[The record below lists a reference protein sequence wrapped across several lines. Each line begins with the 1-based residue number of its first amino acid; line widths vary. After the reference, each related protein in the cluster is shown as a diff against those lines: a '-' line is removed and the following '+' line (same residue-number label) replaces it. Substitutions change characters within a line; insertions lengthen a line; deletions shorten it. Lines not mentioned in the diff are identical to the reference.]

1 MSGFENLIAELA
13 SAPQDGPTKREQ
25 QLALDAE
32 RDYGLGE
39 TFQRG
44 MQAGA
49 LGLSSDIDYFKALGN
64 SLIGDEKA
72 MARNLESARIGQQFA
87 SGALGNLEQFSEFI
101 DEPTFGG
108 FISQVAKGTGQLV
121 PFAITSVL
129 GAGFGAGTALAARGV
144 AEGSKF
150 AAKKIVRESLENVAK
165 ETATPDQK
173 EIADA
178 AFSLAKDTRRGAIAG
193 AFGAEFAPM
202 SGQNF
207 SEGIESGQD
216 PNDPLTALRA
226 LAVGAPQ
233 AAIGV
238 GGELALLKL
247 VGNRAKKLSAGSEG
261 TVMGRL
267 AKDLGSGV
275 LRGGATESL
284 TELAQEELAI
294 QNRFSMDESF
304 TNADANLRRGEAA
317 FAAFF
322 GGGALAGAGSVAA
335 GGVRELTNIP
345 DDVKEKA
352 RGLFEQGKE
361 ATVNFVADAQAR
373 VGMGAM
379 TNPEPASDTRAQV
392 RTMFDDSSTKEA
404 VWVEGETPA
413 YGATSRG
420 GIKKVEIDGQEAYVA
435 FVPGRGTIVTKTFD
449 VADEVVKGGATPEIL
464 AVALGYSA
472 VKPDAADR
480 VVQVTDN
487 DGNVISEEAT
497 TEDGLPAALVVAQ
510 GLKPDGGNVEVKPP
524 EDVLAERQAKVNAEA
539 GPVVRDISIGPD
551 GRAVYPSDSA
561 STQQRFERFV
571 EARAARAR
579 QALADE
585 DADEFGEIGKRL
597 AAFARE
603 PENQDNEQIQQLNKD
618 FQEGD
623 VDRKREIVAALR
635 AEQDLLAQADTTTP
649 DSEFE
654 DTVADPTSAV
664 NEQSAVLLQER
675 NFAPATRVFAGTQAA
690 RQAFDEEFA
699 GVFDADWTTPFWGG
713 MSEAMLKNMVS
724 LRQRGREVQI
734 IPPERRADG
743 RYGLEIFSTEAEQFR
758 HTPRNGPERFLDL
771 AEFLAAEVQMAVAS
785 QFAGRSGFKIT
796 APDGEPQPVNL
807 VDLANAGRRL
817 LETRRDQAFDS
828 GSDGDALIEMLNELI
843 VNGYRITV
851 EAQGRNA
858 QGRTVKRDVDI
869 TARNERGSTIL
880 DELARYQQSV
890 GSWFLANS
898 TPVEGDA
905 TQRELNEGAP
915 ERPEP
920 PEFLKPILKT
930 RVGRTNKDTLG
941 KVLAKNLTRTTV
953 ARDLVE
959 REQATEAQ
967 RRFDLE
973 QRARTQQNV
982 VDEEDLAEA
991 VERQEAAEA
1000 GLDDR
1005 PDFVGDESVDNPN
1018 PFTRDEDPP
1027 NVYYSVAT
1035 PSGRNRIY
1043 GNPISF
1049 PFGEPIALIA
1059 KPIRRAASKLRLKLP
1074 IGLVTISQ
1082 LQGLT
1087 QGQIAERFGD
1097 RVVAGAFIKEAAD
1110 LRDQP
1115 DVMGRYLGFKN
1126 AHFILIDDTKVTNDY
1141 EATLVAAHE
1150 LGHALFK
1157 EEFDGLVGKPIFKRM
1172 WESFKNRDRGA
1183 SAQYSGP
1190 HGFEEWFADNVAKWV
1205 DIQTRKDRT
1214 QRPAN
1219 MEESVF
1225 NRIALKLIDL
1235 FNTMRIEFRRRYRG
1249 DIDVSVND
1257 FIESVIRSNTNNNLR
1272 LAEDAAS
1279 VAKALPTFE
1288 KKAMTRAIT
1297 VEVERTRGAEAL
1309 SERLKDLAL
1318 GSLRKARESAAPLLR
1333 IVRTANKELRAI
1345 SPFIAEM
1352 FYVEAQATGRGSRMG
1367 MLQEADVQ
1375 NREFETKFERDVGFK
1390 IDSPEVAVAMEEAQ
1404 SEVATDQ
1411 LENETAK
1418 KIRKFLQDIF
1428 TDYIEPRQAGYP
1440 EDQKIRFQENYFPVV
1455 LNLQEVS
1462 NRTEAFKALLLGQ
1475 ASQVGRN
1482 PDTAAKR
1489 IDSALRRL
1497 VKYQDVV
1504 TNQDLPVDNDIDPAQ
1519 GREEDRALTAD
1530 TPREVLAANRFL
1542 LPPVEAFK
1550 LYQRQLVRRIEWNK
1564 ATKNERGQDILT
1576 PLLNQLAP
1584 KDKQYALDII
1594 NSYLGYGFEP
1604 MSERRRR
1611 IQSFLLA
1618 AQYTI
1623 LLPLAAIGSLPELAG
1638 PIINSKEFSGFEMAF
1653 RQIKDRVGLAEA
1665 RELAE
1670 DIGLVQDDAIA
1681 NGWISVSEREFMD
1694 TAARN
1699 WTDGFFKYTGLQWFT
1714 NFTRTFATGMGVQFL
1729 IRHAENKTNNPRAE
1743 RYLRDLGVT
1752 AEEIKAWDKGGR
1764 DINSPENRN
1773 VKFALQKFVESSI
1786 LRPNAAERP
1795 SWASDP
1801 RWALVWQLKSYFY
1814 AFYTKII
1821 GGIKREATTR
1831 IEEGEGAARIPAAA
1845 GVLALSAVALLPL
1858 AMAGMELREYAKTLG
1873 AFTLTFGQSDKNYF
1887 RTDTMQW
1894 GSYLNEVVDR
1904 AGIYGP
1910 LSIFSMAYKTGQWN
1924 GPTAGLATIFGPT
1937 AESVEA
1943 ALRGDM
1949 SRLLPVAAV
1958 L

>member
-1 MSGFENLIAELA
+1 MTTGDTAEAVLNSPQYRNA
-13 SAPQDGPTKREQ
+13 SAEQ
-25 QLALDAE
+25 
-32 RDYGLGE
+32 
-39 TFQRG
+39 
-44 MQAGA
+44 
-49 LGLSSDIDYFKALGN
+49 K
-64 SLIGDEKA
+64 
-72 MARNLESARIGQQFA
+72 ARI
-87 SGALGNLEQFSEFI
+87 
-101 DEPTFGG
+101 
-108 FISQVAKGTGQLV
+108 
-121 PFAITSVL
+121 
-129 GAGFGAGTALAARGV
+129 
-144 AEGSKF
+144 
-150 AAKKIVRESLENVAK
+150 
-165 ETATPDQK
+165 
-173 EIADA
+173 
-178 AFSLAKDTRRGAIAG
+178 
-193 AFGAEFAPM
+193 
-202 SGQNF
+202 
-207 SEGIESGQD
+207 
-216 PNDPLTALRA
+216 
-226 LAVGAPQ
+226 
-233 AAIGV
+233 
-238 GGELALLKL
+238 
-247 VGNRAKKLSAGSEG
+247 
-261 TVMGRL
+261 
-267 AKDLGSGV
+267 
-275 LRGGATESL
+275 
-284 TELAQEELAI
+284 
-294 QNRFSMDESF
+294 
-304 TNADANLRRGEAA
+304 
-317 FAAFF
+317 
-322 GGGALAGAGSVAA
+322 
-335 GGVRELTNIP
+335 
-345 DDVKEKA
+345 
-352 RGLFEQGKE
+352 
-361 ATVNFVADAQAR
+361 
-373 VGMGAM
+373 
-379 TNPEPASDTRAQV
+379 RAQLEV
-392 RTMFDDSSTKEA
+392 L
-404 VWVEGETPA
+404 
-413 YGATSRG
+413 
-420 GIKKVEIDGQEAYVA
+420 QE
-435 FVPGRGTIVTKTFD
+435 R
-449 VADEVVKGGATPEIL
+449 
-464 AVALGYSA
+464 
-472 VKPDAADR
+472 
-480 VVQVTDN
+480 
-487 DGNVISEEAT
+487 EE
-497 TEDGLPAALVVAQ
+497 
-510 GLKPDGGNVEVKPP
+510 
-524 EDVLAERQAKVNAEA
+524 
-539 GPVVRDISIGPD
+539 
-551 GRAVYPSDSA
+551 
-561 STQQRFERFV
+561 
-571 EARAARAR
+571 
-579 QALADE
+579 
-585 DADEFGEIGKRL
+585 
-597 AAFARE
+597 
-603 PENQDNEQIQQLNKD
+603 
-618 FQEGD
+618 
-623 VDRKREIVAALR
+623 
-635 AEQDLLAQADTTTP
+635 TTTP

-654 DTVADPTSAV
+654 DAVADPTSAV

-771 AEFLAAEVQMAVAS
+771 AEFLAAEIQMAVAS

-959 REQATEAQ
+959 QEQATEAQ

-982 VDEEDLAEA
+982 VDEEDVAEA

-1005 PDFVGDESVDNPN
+1005 PDFIGDESVDNPN

-1141 EATLVAAHE
+1141 ESTLIAAHE
-1150 LGHALFK
+1150 LGHALFQ

-1183 SAQYSGP
+1183 SPQHSGP

-1235 FNTMRIEFRRRYRG
+1235 FNTMRIEFRRRYGG

-1279 VAKALPTFE
+1279 VAKAFPTFE

-1318 GSLRKARESAAPLLR
+1318 GSLRKTRESAAPLLR
-1333 IVRTANKELRAI
+1333 ILRTANKELRAI

-1618 AQYTI
+1618 SQYTI

-1653 RQIKDRVGLAEA
+1653 RQIKDRIGLAEA

-1821 GGIKREATTR
+1821 GGIKREAATR

-1845 GVLALSAVALLPL
+1845 GVLALSAAALLPL
-1858 AMAGMELREYAKTLG
+1858 AMAGMELREYAKTVG

>member
-1 MSGFENLIAELA
+1 MADPVEDFLFGSRQTQFRQGADEETLA
-13 SAPQDGPTKREQ
+13 D
-25 QLALDAE
+25 
-32 RDYGLGE
+32 
-39 TFQRG
+39 TFSRG

-49 LGLSSDIDYFKALGN
+49 EGLSADLDYFAALGN
-64 SLIGDEKA
+64 SLIGDKKGVEKRLRQ
-72 MARNLESARIGQQFA
+72 ARANQNAA
-87 SGALGNLEQFSEFI
+87 ADVVANLEQFSEFI

-108 FISQVAKGTGQLV
+108 FVSQVAKGTGQLV

-129 GAGFGAGTALAARGV
+129 GAGFGAGTALATRGV

-165 ETATPDQK
+165 DTATPDQK

-178 AFSLAKDTRRGAIAG
+178 AFSLAKDARRGAITG
-193 AFGAEFAPM
+193 AFGSEFAPL

-238 GGELALLKL
+238 GGEIALLKL
-247 VGNRAKKLSAGSEG
+247 VGNRAKKLSAGNEN

-267 AKDLGSGV
+267 AKDLGSGF
-275 LRGGATESL
+275 LRGGAVEAGTEV
-284 TELAQEELAI
+284 AQEGLGVL
-294 QNRFSMDESF
+294 NRAQMDESF
-304 TNADANLRRGEAA
+304 TAQEAKMRLGEAA

-345 DDVKEKA
+345 DGVKEKA
-352 RGLFEQGKE
+352 RDLFEQGKE
-361 ATVNFVADAQAR
+361 ASVNFMADAQAR
-373 VGMGAM
+373 VGMGGM
-379 TNPEPASDTRAQV
+379 TNPEPVADTRAQI
-392 RTMFDDSSTKEA
+392 RAMFDDSSTKEA
-404 VWVEGETPA
+404 VWVEGNEPA
-413 YGATSRG
+413 YGASARG
-420 GIKKVEIDGQEAYVA
+420 GVRKVEIDGQESYVA

-449 VADEVVKGGATPEIL
+449 VAEEVIKGGATPEIL

-480 VVQVTDN
+480 VVQVTDS

-524 EDVLAERQAKVNAEA
+524 EDVLAERQTKVNAEA

-551 GRAVYPSDSA
+551 GRAVYPSDPA

-635 AEQDLLAQADTTTP
+635 AEQDLLAQAEATTP

-654 DTVADPTSAV
+654 DTVADPTSPV

-675 NFAPATRVFAGTQAA
+675 NFAPADREFSGTQAA
-690 RQAFDEEFA
+690 RQSFDEEFA
-699 GVFDADWTTPFWGG
+699 GVFDADWSNPFWGR
-713 MSEAMLKNMVS
+713 MSESMLKNMVS

-758 HTPRNGPERFLDL
+758 HTPRNGPERFLEL
-771 AEFLAAEVQMAVAS
+771 AEFLAAEIQMAVAS
-785 QFAGRSGFKIT
+785 QFAKGSGFKII

-817 LETRRDQAFDS
+817 LEARRDQDFEA

-851 EAQGRNA
+851 VAQGRDA

-869 TARNERGSTIL
+869 AARNERGSTIL

-898 TPVEGDA
+898 RPVEGDS
-905 TQRELNEGAP
+905 TQRELLPQTEA
-915 ERPEP
+915 RPEP

-930 RVGRTNKDTLG
+930 RVGRTAKDTLG
-941 KVLAKNLTRTTV
+941 KALAKNLTRTTV
-953 ARDLVE
+953 AMDLVE
-959 REQATEAQ
+959 QEQANEVK
-967 RRFDLE
+967 RRSDLE
-973 QRARTQQNV
+973 ERARTQQNV
-982 VDEEDLAEA
+982 VEEEDLAEA

-1000 GLDDR
+1000 GLDER
-1005 PDFVGDESVDNPN
+1005 PDFIGNESVDNPN
-1018 PFTRDEDPP
+1018 QFTKDEDPP
-1027 NVYYSVAT
+1027 YAYYSVDT
-1035 PSGRNRIY
+1035 PSGSNRIY

-1049 PFGEPIALIA
+1049 PFGEPVAVIA
-1059 KPIRRAASKLRLKLP
+1059 KPIMRAASKLNLRLP

-1097 RVVAGAFIKEAAD
+1097 RTVAGAFLQVAAS
-1110 LRDQP
+1110 LRDNP
-1115 DVMGRYLGFKN
+1115 ETLGKYIGFKN
-1126 AHFILIDDTKVTNDY
+1126 AHFIIVDDTKITNDY
-1141 EATLVAAHE
+1141 EGTLVAAHE
-1150 LGHALFK
+1150 LGHAVFQ
-1157 EEFDGLVGKPIFKRM
+1157 EEFDGLVGKPIYERM
-1172 WESFKNRDRGA
+1172 WESFKKDAASEGA
-1183 SAQYSGP
+1183 YSGP
-1190 HGFEEWFADNVAKWV
+1190 HGFEEWFADNVARWV
-1205 DIQTRKDRT
+1205 DIQTRRDSNK
-1214 QRPAN
+1214 RPAN

-1225 NRIALKLIDL
+1225 KRVAARLVEL
-1235 FNTMRIEFRRRYRG
+1235 FNSIQQQLQRRFG
-1249 DIDVSVND
+1249 ADIDVSVND
-1257 FIESVIRSNTNNNLR
+1257 FIESVIRTNTNNNTSV
-1272 LAEDAAS
+1272 AQDAAS
-1279 VAKALPTFE
+1279 VAKSFPTFE
-1288 KKAMTRAIT
+1288 KKAMVRSIAM
-1297 VEVERTRGAEAL
+1297 EVEKTKGAEAL
-1309 SERLKDLAL
+1309 SERLKALAV
-1318 GSLRKARESAAPLLR
+1318 GSFRKTREAAAPLLR
-1333 IVRTANKELRAI
+1333 VLRTANKELRAI

-1352 FYVEAQATGRGSRMG
+1352 FYVEAQAAGRGSRMG

-1375 NREFETKFERDVGFK
+1375 NREFEAKFERDVGFK
-1390 IDSPEVAVAMEEAQ
+1390 IDSDEVAVAMEEAQ
-1404 SEVATDQ
+1404 SETATDQ

-1440 EDQKIRFQENYFPVV
+1440 ESQKIRFQENFFPVV

-1462 NRTEAFKALLLGQ
+1462 NRSEQFEALLQNQPGQ
-1475 ASQVGRN
+1475 SQGTPARE
-1482 PDTAAKR
+1482 R
-1489 IDSALRRL
+1489 IEKAVARL

-1504 TNQDLPVDNDIDPAQ
+1504 TNQDLPVDDDIDPAA
-1519 GREEDRALTAD
+1519 GREQSRQLTKDADRAL
-1530 TPREVLAANRFL
+1530 LARQGFL

-1564 ATKNERGQDILT
+1564 ATKNERGGDILT
-1576 PLLNQLAP
+1576 PLLDGLEP
-1584 KDKQYALDII
+1584 KDRQYALDII

-1618 AQYTI
+1618 SQYTI

-1653 RQIKDRVGLAEA
+1653 RQIKDRMGLAEA

-1729 IRHAENKTNNPRAE
+1729 IRHAENETNNPRSE

-1752 AEEIKAWDKGGR
+1752 ADEIKAWDKGGR
-1764 DINSPENRN
+1764 DINSPEGRN

-1821 GGIKREATTR
+1821 GGIKREAATR

-1845 GVLALSAVALLPL
+1845 GVLALSAAALLPL
-1858 AMAGMELREYAKTLG
+1858 AMAGMELREYTKTAVG
-1873 AFTLTFGQSDKNYF
+1873 FVGTFGQSDKNYF
-1887 RTDTMQW
+1887 RTDSMEW
-1894 GSYLNEVVDR
+1894 GSYLNEIVDR

-1949 SRLLPVAAV
+1949 SRLLPVAAI